1 MSFIQVNFVDQKYEM
16 VPYLLKPTL
25 PKNVR
30 LKFVSTIMNTPVVPE
45 TEEALEPRK
54 NIKKVAP
61 VPEEKGQVVVTKGH
75 EESAWTTYLRHFR
88 L

>member
-1 MSFIQVNFVDQKYEM
+1 MDVILILGTSII
-16 VPYLLKPTL
+16 YLQTGTL
-25 PKNVR
+25 VFLGMLVGMLN
-30 LKFVSTIMNTPVVPE
+30 FVSTVMNTPVVPE

-75 EESAWTTYLRHFR
+75 EESA
-88 L
+88 

>member
-1 MSFIQVNFVDQKYEM
+1 VKSQVVEEIRVADP
-16 VPYLLKPTL
+16 VP
-25 PKNVR
+25 
-30 LKFVSTIMNTPVVPE
+30 TIATKILRIPQVPE

-75 EESAWTTYLRHFR
+75 EESA
-88 L
+88 